1 MESNETVLRYAI
13 IGGLGVFR
21 VPWVNVAGEVVET
34 QYGNALVYRGTSEYE
49 QLIFLNRHG
58 KPFNPFS
65 QSEL

>member
-49 QLIFLNRHG
+49 Q
-58 KPFNPFS
+58 
-65 QSEL
+65 